1 MTTERRK
8 GTEAPLSTR
17 SKVSSWI
24 EELVP
29 KTGRS
34 TAGSKPL
41 DLDRLAA
48 ALERADDDDGD
59 PSSRRDAA

>member
-8 GTEAPLSTR
+8 SNEPPLSTR

-29 KTGRS
+29 KTRRS
-34 TAGSKPL
+34 PGSKPL

-48 ALERADDDDGD
+48 ALERDDDDDD